1 MVQQQTQVKPWG
13 EASLKKSILSY
24 LFYYQL
30 SASKS
35 PVEIVPAFSNVSW
48 NKQRHK
54 RKKIPF
60 FDVSMTR
67 AMIIGIWMLVPAN
80 MLIAC
85 STFEFSS
92 PSGLRR
98 FDAWHSP
105 ALEKLMFR

>member
-30 SASKS
+30 SVMQKS
-35 PVEIVPAFSNVSW
+35 SRNRSSLFICQLEQTETQKN
-48 NKQRHK
+48 
-54 RKKIPF
+54 KIPF

-67 AMIIGIWMLVPAN
+67 AMIIGIGKLVPAN

-105 ALEKLMFR
+105 SLEKLMFR